1 MNTVH
6 YFCDWFPCTQIR
18 KYTEIDDC
26 TPQMYNLLLS
36 FLYTCIFVSTT
47 IKLYWSD
54 IVIYYNSFLFLSVP
68 CYVSYFFIRLYQL
81 VAYAVLSY
89 FC

>member
-1 MNTVH
+1 MPMLI
-6 YFCDWFPCTQIR
+6 FR
-18 KYTEIDDC
+18 A
-26 TPQMYNLLLS
+26 PQMYNLLLS

-68 CYVSYFFIRLYQL
+68 CYVSYFFIRLHQL